1 MTFGVKRP
9 DGKRTV
15 ENAEVGVN
23 PTHLLLNLMED
34 IMLPKIDEKQITWRN
49 LMETVVSDRLEEDEE
64 PIVEVGYGPSP
75 MNFMIQQDSPLLEV
89 LRQFP
94 QQHYRREY
102 FGSFEL
108 PEDLK
113 PIEHMERGIDPARE
127 NSEFTG
133 MLIINGVSEAEFTGM
148 LIINGVSEAEFRAA
162 WDKWH
167 RGAIMQAFGINALCT
182 PFRNPITGGRE

>member
-34 IMLPKIDEKQITWRN
+34 IMLPEIDEKQVTWQN

-64 PIVEVGYGPSP
+64 PTVEVGYGPSP
-75 MNFMIQQDSPLLEV
+75 MNFMIQQDISLLKAV
-89 LRQFP
+89 QRLSRQFP

-102 FGSFEL
+102 EIEWPDNVAGCVCGV
-108 PEDLK
+108 DLAGEG
-113 PIEHMERGIDPARE
+113 PDETAITEM
-127 NSEFTG
+127 
-133 MLIINGVSEAEFTGM
+133 
-148 LIINGVSEAEFRAA
+148 
-162 WDKWH
+162 H
-167 RGAIMQAFGINALCT
+167 RGHIILAFGISEEDMNNARDTFMIQLNNMFACGLCT
-182 PFRNPITGGRE
+182 PSRNQIITGGE